1 MPYYSALRLV
11 ITVRTRRTRD
21 NSGSGTPSTNPD
33 DLAIIKV
40 VVKDGPSQYF
50 AGEKVDEADY
60 EVVGIQANGEETPL
74 DAAYLTFVADTTN
87 QADYADDGL
96 AITGTDN
103 ESVEAKVIGRIEY
116 DGPYMATQGL
126 ADTVSASVYE
136 MNAIDV
142 AVKAGQKAYYAGS
155 DISKLKDDYTVT
167 AYAVVDTANDTAADA
182 VYSRVLDS
190 KEFALGADGTALV
203 APITAKEYTLQFDCL
218 TGTFATADATP
229 IKGGHTT
236 ATLTVLNDYITGFE
250 VAAISKD
257 STESTATYAVIKGK
271 ATETPANYITVTYTK
286 ASSGDKQLTATGS
299 ALSGAGFTA
308 EWGKID
314 GSETGTQIAKDTAFE
329 DGKTYPIIV
338 TANVG
343 SEATS
348 SEKSVSLAPK
358 ANVLKSFTVAVASAS
373 ADKITAGAIIS
384 NTDFEVT
391 AKWLDN
397 STDAVPSDATN
408 ALLVSKLLI
417 DGKST
422 YTISKSFP
430 AGASLGVEFTLSG
443 YDAKCTNADTIKTKA
458 SI

>member
-1 MPYYSALRLV
+1 MKRFMIAVLAVAVLFGFAAC
-11 ITVRTRRTRD
+11 D

-40 VVKDGPSQYF
+40 VVKEGPSQYF

-96 AITGTDN
+96 ATTGTDN

-167 AYAVVDTANDTAADA
+167 AYAVVDTTNDTAADA

-190 KEFALGADGTALV
+190 KEFALGADDDALE

-218 TGTFATADATP
+218 TDTFVAADTTP
-229 IKGGHTT
+229 IKGGKAT

-250 VAAISKD
+250 VAAVSED
-257 STESTATYAVIKGK
+257 STDGTPKYVVTKGK
-271 ATETPANYITVTYTK
+271 AAATPVDYIVVTYTK

-308 EWGKID
+308 AWGKID
-314 GSETGTQIAKDTAFE
+314 GAETGTQIAENTAFE
-329 DGKTYPIIV
+329 EGKTYPVIV

-348 SEKSVSLAPK
+348 TEKSVSLAPK
-358 ANVLKSFTVAVASAS
+358 ANVLKSFEVEPVS

-384 NTDFEVT
+384 NTDFTVD
-391 AKWLDN
+391 AKWLDD
-397 STDAVPSDATN
+397 STDAVPSDATD